1 MEEAAQV
8 YARALFEVASDRSV
22 LERVRDEL
30 AQFADTLAADRQMEV
45 FFFSPHFSTAEKKDG
60 LARLIEDADQTFMS
74 FLETLVERH
83 RMPEVFRIRE
93 RYNALYD
100 AEMKLLPVEVTSA
113 VELDE
118 ETVRAIGESIGRGT
132 GNKVQVTSVVDPDIL
147 GGVSLRVGNVIL
159 DASIRNK
166 LNLLRKQVRHAQ
178 LPSLTPKEPSH
189 ADQA

>member
-1 MEEAAQV
+1 MEEPAQV
-8 YARALFEVASDRSV
+8 YARALFEVASERTV

-30 AQFADTLAADRQMEV
+30 AQFADALAADRQMEV

-60 LARLIEDADQTFMS
+60 LARLIEDADQTFMN

-147 GGVSLRVGNVIL
+147 GGISLRVGNVIL

-178 LPSLTPKEPSH
+178 LPSLTLKEPSH